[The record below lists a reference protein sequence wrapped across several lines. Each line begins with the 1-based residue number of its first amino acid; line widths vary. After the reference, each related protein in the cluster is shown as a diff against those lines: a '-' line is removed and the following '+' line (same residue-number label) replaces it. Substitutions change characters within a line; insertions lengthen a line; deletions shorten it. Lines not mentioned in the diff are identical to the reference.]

1 MVWFEDVEYRRQC
14 FVSSCVIFSGVQVD
28 NQCRWQLDPFVA
40 GAGLRVVALVAFTVA
55 VVIRHSAR
63 VATERICVAVGL
75 ARLVDDVLQ
84 GWWLFVFLFLFD
96 VDVEV
101 PVSEDLC
108 FLWTGACAWVGGR
121 VLHEA
126 RRFLNDCHLCMS
138 YLFLAFLYQC
148 IQGMCAAG
156 AIVCVRADC

>member
-1 MVWFEDVEYRRQC
+1 MVWFEDVDYRSQC

-28 NQCRWQLDPFVA
+28 NQCRWQLDPFI
-40 GAGLRVVALVAFTVA
+40 GAGLRVVALVAFAVA
-55 VVIRHSAR
+55 VVVRHSAR
-63 VATERICVAVGL
+63 VASENICVAVGL
-75 ARLVDDVLQ
+75 ACLVDDMLQ
-84 GWWLFVFLFLFD
+84 GWRLFVFLFLFD
-96 VDVEV
+96 GDVEI

-108 FLWTGACAWVGGR
+108 FLRTGACDWVGGR

-126 RRFLNDCHLCMS
+126 CRFLDDCHLCLS

-148 IQGMCAAG
+148 VQGMCAAG